1 MGAGFLPRVLELKCL
16 GTAVRGGGGGGLSSG
31 RFFASSGLLPC
42 LMKMSL
48 FVCTC
53 NNVVKWVKIWKYEC
67 SYLPSQYIAPISGLL
82 PRWSLDWGLLVWA
95 GPLPLALDRVAVTV
109 FRQRQRHLF
118 SGSGLSIG
126 AAKTDS
132 IISWLISMVEILSV
146 C

>member
-1 MGAGFLPRVLELKCL
+1 M
-16 GTAVRGGGGGGLSSG
+16 RGGGGGGLSSG

-53 NNVVKWVKIWKYEC
+53 NNVVKWVKIWKFIC

-82 PRWSLDWGLLVWA
+82 PRWSLDWSSLLVWA

-132 IISWLISMVEILSV
+132 IISWWIFMVEIFSV